1 MAVTGPGRIEAI
13 ADTPSS
19 PHNYFGQATFRGPSV
34 RHRCS
39 VAWLREGWK
48 LAHPRLSRAVTR
60 VTKMPPG
67 PPCGGH
73 GDQTRARVLNWV
85 GPNRRAWLSSD
96 LREQLQRTLGEAYR
110 LERELGGGGMSRVFV
125 ATEAALGRQVVIKVL
140 LPELAAGVSVDR
152 FRREIQLAAQLQ
164 HPHIVPLLSAGES
177 EGLPYFTM
185 PFVIGESLRAR
196 LYRDREL
203 PVPEAIRLLRDVA
216 SALDYAHSRGVVHR
230 DIKPDN
236 VLITHGVAVV
246 TDFGVAKALTAS
258 AGGQHAGI
266 TSMGVTLGTPTY
278 MAPEQASAD
287 PNMDH
292 RVDVYAFGIMAYE
305 MLTGA
310 PPFTGRSPQAVL
322 GAHLVS
328 IPEPVTNHRPGL
340 PPGLS
345 ALIMRCLQKHAAD
358 RPQTAGELMV
368 ALDTLTTPSGGT
380 VPVIAT
386 TQPVRRMS
394 GAVARQGR
402 RWGTIA
408 AVGVALLAFAVW
420 IWSSRPSGRP
430 GPVASEGAEPG
441 AVAEA
446 PEAAPGAAP
455 PAGAPAAAGAA
466 AADSAASSTG
476 RAAGDSSAGRPAA
489 DSSARRAAAAPA
501 PTTALTPAPPGR
513 SPAPRSEPRPAT
525 TRMPSAGTDATL
537 LARLRSDAR
546 AARRQAADHGVAA
559 DVIARGDSAVTRA
572 DSLEGARRTADAAA
586 ELSVAIAVWRN
597 APTAPAV
604 VPEVKPPPVTAPEPP
619 SPAAANGP
627 PAAAPAPVTTP
638 APPQPPV
645 DPSPKVR
652 ALFAEYA
659 GAIETRSVPAIRQ
672 IYPGLT
678 DKQASDWAQFFK
690 AVNDVKVQLQMT

>member
-1 MAVTGPGRIEAI
+1 
-13 ADTPSS
+13 
-19 PHNYFGQATFRGPSV
+19 
-34 RHRCS
+34 
-39 VAWLREGWK
+39 L
-48 LAHPRLSRAVTR
+48 
-60 VTKMPPG
+60 
-67 PPCGGH
+67 
-73 GDQTRARVLNWV
+73 
-85 GPNRRAWLSSD
+85 SD
-96 LREQLQRTLGEAYR
+96 LREQLQRTLGDAYR

-196 LYRDREL
+196 LFRDREL

-305 MLTGA
+305 MMTGA

-328 IPEPVTNHRPGL
+328 IPEPVTHHRPGL

-358 RPQTAGELMV
+358 RPQTAGDLM
-368 ALDTLTTPSGGT
+368 AMLDTLTTPSGGT
-380 VPVIAT
+380 VPIIAT
-386 TQPVRRMS
+386 TQPVRRLS
-394 GAVARQGR
+394 GAVAQQGR
-402 RWGTIA
+402 RWGTIV
-408 AVGVALLAFAVW
+408 AVGAAAAAFAIW
-420 IWSSRPSGRP
+420 IWASRPSGRP
-430 GPVASEGAEPG
+430 AQASPEGAEPG
-441 AVAEA
+441 PVAEA
-446 PEAAPGAAP
+446 PEAAPSIAP
-455 PAGAPAAAGAA
+455 APTSRPAAA
-466 AADSAASSTG
+466 
-476 RAAGDSSAGRPAA
+476 DSSAGRRDTPAPTP
-489 DSSARRAAAAPA
+489 PA
-501 PTTALTPAPPGR
+501 PTTPAPVTPAPATPAPATPAPTP
-513 SPAPRSEPRPAT
+513 SPRTAPPRSEPHPAPAKAA
-525 TRMPSAGTDATL
+525 PSAGGDAAL
-537 LARLRSDAR
+537 LARLRSEAR
-546 AARRQAADHGVAA
+546 TARQEAADHGVAA
-559 DVIARGDSAVTRA
+559 DVIARGDSAVKQA
-572 DSLEGARRTADAAA
+572 DSLEAARRTQEAAA
-586 ELSVAIAVWRN
+586 ELSVAIAMWRN
-597 APTAPAV
+597 APAAPAV

-619 SPAAANGP
+619 SPAAANAP
-627 PAAAPAPVTTP
+627 PAAPPAPVTTP
-638 APPQPPV
+638 AAPQPPA
-645 DPSPKVR
+645 DPSPRVR

-659 GAIETRSVPAIRQ
+659 GAIETRSVQAIRQ
-672 IYPGLT
+672 VYPGLT
-678 DKQASDWAQFFK
+678 DKQASDWTQFFK
-690 AVNDVKVQLQMT
+690 AVSDVKVGLQVTNLDVRGDVGEVELAGVYVFTDPGTRRMREDSVRLHSTVRRDARGGWHIESVR

>member
-1 MAVTGPGRIEAI
+1 
-13 ADTPSS
+13 
-19 PHNYFGQATFRGPSV
+19 
-34 RHRCS
+34 
-39 VAWLREGWK
+39 
-48 LAHPRLSRAVTR
+48 
-60 VTKMPPG
+60 
-67 PPCGGH
+67 
-73 GDQTRARVLNWV
+73 
-85 GPNRRAWLSSD
+85 
-96 LREQLQRTLGEAYR
+96 
-110 LERELGGGGMSRVFV
+110 MSRVFV

-140 LPELAAGVSVDR
+140 LPELAPGVSVDR

-258 AGGQHAGI
+258 AGGQHTGI

-305 MLTGA
+305 MMTGT

-358 RPQTAGELMV
+358 RPQTAGELM
-368 ALDTLTTPSGGT
+368 AMLDTLTTPSGGT
-380 VPVIAT
+380 VPVIPT
-386 TQPVRRMS
+386 TQPVRRLS
-394 GAVARQGR
+394 GAVVQQGR
-402 RWGTIA
+402 RWGTILAVGA
-408 AVGVALLAFAVW
+408 AVAAFAVW
-420 IWSSRPSGRP
+420 IWASRPSGRP
-430 GPVASEGAEPG
+430 ATATGESAGSTSVAA
-441 AVAEA
+441 A
-446 PEAAPGAAP
+446 PEAAP
-455 PAGAPAAAGAA
+455 AAAAAAAA
-466 AADSAASSTG
+466 AADS
-476 RAAGDSSAGRPAA
+476 AA
-489 DSSARRAAAAPA
+489 DSSARRAAGAPA
-501 PTTALTPAPPGR
+501 ATPTPAVKT
-513 SPAPRSEPRPAT
+513 PARRAEPRPAPAKPA
-525 TRMPSAGTDATL
+525 PSANADASL
-537 LARLRSDAR
+537 LARLRSEALT
-546 AARRQAADHGVAA
+546 ARRQAAEHGAAA
-559 DVIARGDSAVTRA
+559 DVLARGDSAVERA
-572 DSLEGARRTADAAA
+572 DSLEAARRISEAAA
-586 ELSVAIAVWRN
+586 ELSVAIAMWRN
-597 APTAPAV
+597 APLAPAV

-619 SPAAANGP
+619 TPAAANGP
-627 PAAAPAPVTTP
+627 PAAPPAPVTTP
-638 APPQPPV
+638 AVPQPPP

-659 GAIETRSVPAIRQ
+659 AAIETRSVPAIRQ
-672 IYPGLT
+672 VYPGLT
-678 DKQASDWAQFFK
+678 DKQAGDWTQFFK
-690 AVNDVKVQLQMT
+690 AVSDVKVGLQMTKLDVRGDVGEAELAGVYIFTDPGTRRMRE